1 MLAPHHTSSEFAL
14 PALDV
19 RALAR
24 RVALPA
30 LLAGAAV
37 AALLLAG
44 GTGHAV
50 VDALRRGLAADPGWA
65 ALGIA
70 FEFISLA
77 GYVGLLSLVAGR
89 ATPRIGIRQSAE
101 ITFAGAAAT
110 RLLPTAGAGGA
121 ALTLW
126 ALRRAG
132 LRPLA
137 AARTLLAF
145 LVVLYS
151 VFLISIVLS
160 GAGLALGLV
169 RGPGPV
175 ALTAIPAVSALLAIA
190 LGLALAAGRGA
201 GADIPA
207 GGRAEV
213 DVLAG
218 GAADRGRLRS
228 RIRDSARLIGA
239 AVRDARRLVRVGDPR
254 LAGAIA
260 YWLFDAAVLWAMLH
274 AFGSP
279 PVLPLV
285 AFAYLVGQVA
295 NTVPI
300 PGSVSGGIAGVLI
313 AFGVPAELALP
324 SVLAYRAIAV
334 WLPSPVALAAIPG
347 LRATIARWGREDACA
362 QSGLR
367 AGSEQRDGLAGEPAA
382 VASALTS
389 STAGRSR
396 SRSRE
401 SRRPGAWVGGCGPP
415 EPA

>member
-50 VDALRRGLAADPGWA
+50 ADALRRGLAADPGWA

-70 FEFISLA
+70 FEFISIA

-151 VFLISIVLS
+151 VFLLSIVLS

-175 ALTAIPAVSALLAIA
+175 ALTAIPAVSALVAIA

-201 GADIPA
+201 GADIRA

-213 DVLAG
+213 EVLAG

-239 AVRDARRLVRVGDPR
+239 AVRDACRLVRVGDPR
-254 LAGAIA
+254 LAGAVA

-279 PVLPLV
+279 PVLPVV

-295 NTVPI
+295 NTLPI

-347 LRATIARWGREDACA
+347 LRATIARWGREDAGA
-362 QSGLR
+362 LSGLR
-367 AGSEQRDGLAGEPAA
+367 AGSEQRDGLAVERAA
-382 VASALTS
+382 VVSALTS
-389 STAGRSR
+389 STGR
-396 SRSRE
+396 
-401 SRRPGAWVGGCGPP
+401 PQPITVA
-415 EPA
+415 